1 MDGVRDDSN
10 TKKSNLNREPI
21 AGVMSRLA
29 IMACLHFDFRLALRY
44 TSDVEDIPMA
54 ADNRGGRNPQH
65 HFAEEEINKK
75 IFGNILNSL
84 KDIETK

>member
-1 MDGVRDDSN
+1 MDGVRDDLN
-10 TKKSNLNREPI
+10 MKKSNLNREPI

-44 TSDVEDIPMA
+44 SSDVEDIPMA
-54 ADNRGGRNPQH
+54 ADNRGGRNPQY